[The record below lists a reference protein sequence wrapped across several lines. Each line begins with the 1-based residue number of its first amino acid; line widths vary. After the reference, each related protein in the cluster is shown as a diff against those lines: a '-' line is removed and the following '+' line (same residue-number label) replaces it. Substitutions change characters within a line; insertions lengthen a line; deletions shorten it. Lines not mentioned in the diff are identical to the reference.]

1 MLRFLI
7 LVPLLTI
14 PWLAAG
20 CNGGREASA
29 ATVAV
34 RTAAR
39 ETGAD
44 SARISMRLTG
54 NHPTDGEF
62 GGEIAQGQI
71 DFARGIAELHL
82 DSEPPAT
89 LIYTEG
95 MVYQSWRD
103 TPWWIVSDSER
114 GGVLGLEPT
123 RMLEF
128 AADAGDVEVIGT
140 ESIDGTE
147 TTHYRFGIT
156 HEDLSEAVRDTQKGL
171 VGTVDLWISADRVHR
186 LVSAVEYEAG
196 AADPG
201 LAGQKFVT
209 EILLTDWGVNVEVTP
224 PAAELIK
231 TLEEIQRLD

>member
-1 MLRFLI
+1 
-7 LVPLLTI
+7 
-14 PWLAAG
+14 
-20 CNGGREASA
+20 
-29 ATVAV
+29 
-34 RTAAR
+34 
-39 ETGAD
+39 
-44 SARISMRLTG
+44 
-54 NHPTDGEF
+54 
-62 GGEIAQGQI
+62 
-71 DFARGIAELHL
+71 
-82 DSEPPAT
+82 
-89 LIYTEG
+89 
-95 MVYQSWRD
+95 
-103 TPWWIVSDSER
+103 
-114 GGVLGLEPT
+114 
-123 RMLEF
+123 MLEF